1 MARYQAPLRDMN
13 FIYRE
18 FLAEEHLEQLS
29 GMDEVS
35 PELVETLLDE
45 LGKLAEQVLFPL
57 NRPGDEEACRFENGE
72 VRTPRGFPEAYRRFC
87 EGGWPGLTA
96 LPEYGG
102 QGLPHTVYVFTAEM
116 LSAANLS
123 FAIYTKL
130 THGAYQLLQRTASEE
145 IKSLY
150 LPSLVEGRW
159 TGTMCLTEP
168 QCGTDLG
175 LIRTKAVPQAD
186 GSYRL
191 DGSKIF
197 ISAGEHDLS
206 ENIIQLV
213 LARLPGA
220 PPGVKGISLFLVPK
234 FLVNPDGTL
243 GERNPIVCTA
253 IEHKMGIK
261 ASSTCSLSLDGAT
274 GYLVGEPH
282 KGLRAMF
289 VMMNSARLDVGL
301 QGLGLAEVACQ
312 NAAAYARERLQG
324 RALTGPKHPDK
335 PADPLIVHPDVRR
348 MLLTLRAYTEGM
360 RALAAWVGAQLDR
373 ETRHPDPGIRRQA
386 EDFVALMTPVVK
398 AFFTDLG
405 FEATNLAMQVYGG
418 HGYIREHG
426 IEQFVRDARIAQIY
440 EGANG
445 IQALDLVGRKLS
457 AHNGRLLRSFFHPVQ
472 RYLDERGGSETPLS
486 DVVQPLAKAFGRLQR
501 ATAWIA
507 ERGLADPDEAAAAA
521 YDYLHLFG
529 YTALGYV
536 WARMAEIAETRRDA
550 DPTGFYRAKRDTAR
564 FYMERILPRTS
575 GLYAAILA
583 GGGSIMGFRDE
594 AF

>member
-1 MARYQAPLRDMN
+1 MATYKAPLRDMN

-18 FLAEEHLEQLS
+18 FLAEEHPEQLP
-29 GMDEVS
+29 GMEDIT
-35 PELVETLLDE
+35 PELVDAVLEE
-45 LGKLAEQVLFPL
+45 MAKVAEHVLFPL
-57 NRPGDEEACRFENGE
+57 NRSGDEEGCRFEGGE
-72 VRTPRGFPEAYRRFC
+72 VYTPRGFKEAYRQFR
-87 EGGWPGLTA
+87 EGGWPSLTA
-96 LPEYGG
+96 RPEYGG
-102 QGLPHTVYVFTAEM
+102 QGLPDTVYVMTSEM
-116 LSAANLS
+116 LSASNLS

-130 THGAYQLLQRTASEE
+130 THGAYHLLLKSGSEAM
-145 IKSLY
+145 KNLY
-150 LPSLVEGRW
+150 LPPMVEGRW

-175 LIRTKAVPQAD
+175 LIRTKAVPRPD
-186 GSYRL
+186 GSYAL
-191 DGSKIF
+191 NGSKIF

-213 LARLPGA
+213 LARLPDA

-243 GERNPIVCTA
+243 GERNRIVCTA

-261 ASSTCSLSLDGAT
+261 ASSTCSLTLEDAT

-289 VMMNSARLDVGL
+289 VMMNSARLEVGL
-301 QGLGLAEVACQ
+301 QGLGLAEVAYQ
-312 NAAAYARERLQG
+312 NAVAYARERLQG
-324 RALTGPKHPDK
+324 RSLSGPKYPGK

-360 RALAAWVGAQLDR
+360 RALAAWVGVALDK
-373 ETRHPDPGIRRQA
+373 ENRHPDPGIRQQA
-386 EDFVALMTPVVK
+386 EDFVALLTPVVK

-426 IEQFVRDARIAQIY
+426 MEQFVRDARIAQIY

-445 IQALDLVGRKLS
+445 IQALDLVGRKLP
-457 AHNGRLLRSFFHPVQ
+457 AHNGRYLRSFFHPVQ
-472 RYLDERGGSETPLS
+472 RFLDERVGETAQPFLIE
-486 DVVQPLAKAFGRLQR
+486 PLAKAFSRLQR
-501 ATAWIA
+501 ATAVIL
-507 ERGLADPDEAAAAA
+507 ERGFADPDEAGAAA

-529 YTALGYV
+529 LTALGYC
-536 WARMAEIAETRRDA
+536 WARMAEIARPQTAGDA
-550 DPTGFYRAKRDTAR
+550 TGFYQAKIDTAR

-583 GGGSIMGFRDE
+583 GGGSLMKFRDE
-594 AF
+594 SF

>member
-1 MARYQAPLRDMN
+1 MATFKAPLRDMN

-18 FLAEEHLEQLS
+18 FLAEEHLEQLP
-29 GMDEVS
+29 GMEDVP
-35 PELVETLLDE
+35 PELVDAVLEE
-45 LGKLAEQVLFPL
+45 MAKVAENVLFPL
-57 NRPGDEEACRFENGE
+57 NRPGDEEGCRFEGGE
-72 VRTPRGFPEAYRRFC
+72 VYTPRGFKEAYRQFR
-87 EGGWPGLTA
+87 EGGWPSLTA
-96 LPEYGG
+96 RPEYGG
-102 QGLPHTVYVFTAEM
+102 QGLPDTVYVMTSEM
-116 LSAANLS
+116 LSASNLS

-130 THGAYQLLQRTASEE
+130 THGAYQLLLKSGSEAM
-145 IKSLY
+145 KNFY
-150 LPSLVEGRW
+150 LPPMVEGRW

-175 LIRTKAVPQAD
+175 LIRTRAVPRPD
-186 GSYRL
+186 GGYAL
-191 DGSKIF
+191 NGSKIF

-206 ENIIQLV
+206 ENIIQMV
-213 LARLPGA
+213 LARLPDA

-243 GERNPIVCTA
+243 GERNRIVCTA

-261 ASSTCSLSLDGAT
+261 ASSTCSLTLEDAT
-274 GYLVGEPH
+274 GYLIGEPH

-289 VMMNSARLDVGL
+289 VMMNSARLEVGL
-301 QGLGLAEVACQ
+301 QGLGLAEVAYQ
-312 NAAAYARERLQG
+312 NAATYARERLQG
-324 RALTGPKHPDK
+324 RSLSGPKYPGK

-360 RALAAWVGAQLDR
+360 RALAAWVGVELDK
-373 ETRHPDPGIRRQA
+373 ESRHPDPGIRQQA
-386 EDFVALMTPVVK
+386 EDFVALLTPVVK

-445 IQALDLVGRKLS
+445 IQALDLVGRKLP
-457 AHNGRLLRSFFHPVQ
+457 AHNGRYLRSFFHPVQ
-472 RYLDERGGSETPLS
+472 RFLDERVGATAQPFLIE
-486 DVVQPLAKAFGRLQR
+486 PLAKAFSRLQR
-501 ATAWIA
+501 ATAFIL
-507 ERGLADPDEAAAAA
+507 ERSLADPDEAGAAA
-521 YDYLHLFG
+521 YDYLHLLGLTAMG
-529 YTALGYV
+529 YC
-536 WARMAEIAETRRDA
+536 WARMADIARPQAAGDA
-550 DPTGFYRAKRDTAR
+550 TGFYQAKIDTAR

-583 GGGSIMGFRDE
+583 GGGSLMKFRDE
-594 AF
+594 QF

>member
-1 MARYQAPLRDMN
+1 MATYHAPIRDMR

-18 FLAEEHLEQLS
+18 FLAEEHLEQLP
-29 GMDEVS
+29 GMEDV
-35 PELVETLLDE
+35 PPDLVEAVLE
-45 LGKLAEQVLFPL
+45 EMAKVAENVLFPL
-57 NRPGDEEACRFENGE
+57 NRPGDEESCHFRDGE
-72 VRTPRGFPEAYRRFC
+72 VRTPQGFREAYRSFC

-96 LPEYGG
+96 RPEYGG
-102 QGLPHTVYVFTAEM
+102 QGLPEAVYVLTSEM
-116 LSAANLS
+116 LSASNLS

-130 THGAYQLLQRTASEE
+130 THGAYHLLLKSASEDV
-145 IKSLY
+145 KSLY
-150 LPSLVEGRW
+150 LPPMVEGRW

-175 LIRTKAVPQAD
+175 LIRTRAAPQPD
-186 GSYRL
+186 GTYRL
-191 DGSKIF
+191 NGAKIF
-197 ISAGEHDLS
+197 ISGGEQDLS

-213 LARLPGA
+213 LARLPDA

-234 FLVNPDGTL
+234 FLVNPDGTP
-243 GERNPIVCTA
+243 GERNRIVCTA

-289 VMMNSARLDVGL
+289 VMMNSARLEVGL
-301 QGLGLAEVACQ
+301 QGLGLAEVAYQ
-312 NAAAYARERLQG
+312 NAAAYAKERLQG
-324 RALTGPKHPDK
+324 RALSGPKYPGK

-348 MLLTLRAYTEGM
+348 MLLTMRAYTEGM
-360 RALAAWVGAQLDR
+360 RALAAWVGAQLDK
-373 ETRHPDPGIRRQA
+373 ENRHPDLGLRQQA
-386 EDFVALMTPVVK
+386 EDFVALLTPVVK

-405 FEATNLAMQVYGG
+405 FEAANLAMQVYGG

-426 IEQFVRDARIAQIY
+426 IEQFARDARIAQIY

-445 IQALDLVGRKLS
+445 IQALDLVGRKLP
-457 AHNGRLLRSFFHPVQ
+457 AHNGRYLRSFFHPVQ
-472 RYLDERGGSETPLS
+472 RFLDERVGEGRQPFIIE
-486 DVVQPLAKAFGRLQR
+486 PLAKAFSRLQR
-501 ATAWIA
+501 ATAFIL
-507 ERGLADPDEAAAAA
+507 ERSLADPNEAGAAA

-529 YTALGYV
+529 LTAMGYC
-536 WARMAEIAETRRDA
+536 WARMADIARKKAADDA
-550 DPTGFYRAKRDTAR
+550 TGFYQAKIDTAR

-575 GLYAAILA
+575 GLYQAILA
-583 GGGSIMGFRDE
+583 GAGSVMEFRDE